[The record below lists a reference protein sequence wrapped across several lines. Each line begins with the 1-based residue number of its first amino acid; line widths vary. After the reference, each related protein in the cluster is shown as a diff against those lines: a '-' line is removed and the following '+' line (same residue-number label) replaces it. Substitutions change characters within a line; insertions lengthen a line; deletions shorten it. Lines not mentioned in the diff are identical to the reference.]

1 MVVVRWC
8 VCRCYLSHNIFLHQ
22 YNLHVTYRDKAQFLH
37 QYYEAL
43 LSRGCGDPESLIS
56 EPSFLDPK
64 FLETVH
70 LAQEPQQTSENII
83 GQIESFQNRIYSF
96 PVFTTEFCQIFLEE
110 LLNFEQS
117 PLPKGRPNT
126 MNQYGIKL
134 EEIGFDDFIS
144 GLRSTYLTPLTRLL
158 YPDWGGSR
166 LDSHKAFIVKYKEGE
181 DVDLDYHYDNA
192 EVTLNVSL
200 NEDYT
205 DGELY
210 FGPMRNEVSSQ
221 RLGYTHHIGRGLLHR
236 GQQLHGAL
244 PISEGVRYN
253 LIIWMRSSQVRN
265 ELCPMCDEK
274 PVLVPVKHGFGDG
287 FTETTADVCCT
298 A

>member
-56 EPSFLDPK
+56 EVESESIRRKQLLDDS
-64 FLETVH
+64 L
-70 LAQEPQQTSENII
+70 
-83 GQIESFQNRIYSF
+83 NRRMLIAKEYK
-96 PVFTTEFCQIFLEE
+96 PLHPQIFT
-110 LLNFEQS
+110 FQ
-117 PLPKGRPNT
+117 
-126 MNQYGIKL
+126 IKL